1 MTAIPDTE
9 LVLVVAADENN
20 VIGLDGGVPWHYP
33 KDVRQYKDRI
43 AGHPVILGR
52 RTFDSMDPLTDCYTV
67 VLTSDDSRSADSE
80 TVEYATTPQIAVE
93 AAARAGSTEAFGGDA
108 TGASD
113 SPPITYVIGG
123 KAVYDLF
130 LPFASRVFLSRIHER
145 NEGDRYFPDLGEE
158 WTELS
163 REAHEGFDVIEY
175 EQASP
180 RPLDDL

>member
-52 RTFDSMDPLTDCYTV
+52 RTFDSMDPLTHCYTV

-123 KAVYDLF
+123 EAVYDLF

>member
-1 MTAIPDTE
+1 MTAAPDTE

-33 KDVRQYKDRI
+33 EDVRQYKSRI

-80 TVEYATTPQIAVE
+80 TVEYATTPRDAVE
-93 AAARAGSTEAFGGDA
+93 AAARAGATEAFGGDDTEA
-108 TGASD
+108 DDA
-113 SPPITYVIGG
+113 PPVTYVIGG
-123 KAVYDLF
+123 EAVYDLF
-130 LPFASRVFLSRIHER
+130 LPFAGRVFLSRIHER

-163 REAHEGFDVIEY
+163 RESYEGFDVIEY

-180 RPLDDL
+180 RPLDEL

>member
-1 MTAIPDTE
+1 MTAVPNTE

-33 KDVRQYKDRI
+33 EDVRQYKDRI

-52 RTFDSMDPLTDCYTV
+52 RTFDSMDPLADCYTV
-67 VLTSDDSRSADSE
+67 VLTSDGGRSAESE
-80 TVEYATTPQIAVE
+80 TVEYATTPRTAVD
-93 AAARAGSTEAFGGDA
+93 AAARAGATEAFGGDG

-113 SPPITYVIGG
+113 TPPVTYVIGG
-123 KAVYDLF
+123 EAVYDLF
-130 LPFASRVFLSRIHER
+130 LPFAGRVFLSRIHER

-158 WTELS
+158 WTALS
-163 REAHEGFDVIEY
+163 RESYEGFDVIEY

>member
-1 MTAIPDTE
+1 MTQTPNTE

-20 VIGLDGGVPWHYP
+20 VIGLEGGVPWHYP
-33 KDVRQYKDRI
+33 EDVRQYKERI

-52 RTFDSMDPLTDCYTV
+52 RTFESMDQLSDCYTV

-80 TVEYATTPQIAVE
+80 TVEYVTSPREAVE
-93 AAARAGSTEAFGGDA
+93 AAARAAASEEFGGD
-108 TGASD
+108 GAEESD
-113 SPPITYVIGG
+113 SPPVTYVIGG
-123 KAVYDLF
+123 EAVYDLF

-145 NEGDRYFPDLGEE
+145 NEGDRYFPDLGDE

-163 REAHEGFDVIEY
+163 RESYDGFDVIEY

-180 RPLDDL
+180 RPFDEL

>member
-1 MTAIPDTE
+1 MTTIPDTE

-33 KDVRQYKDRI
+33 EDVRQYKHRI

-67 VLTSDDSRSADSE
+67 VLTSDDSRSAESE
-80 TVEYATTPQIAVE
+80 TVEYATNPRIAVD
-93 AAARAGSTEAFGGDA
+93 AAARAGATEAVAGDG
-108 TGASD
+108 TGAND
-113 SPPITYVIGG
+113 SPPVTYVIGG
-123 KAVYDLF
+123 EAVYDLF
-130 LPFASRVFLSRIHER
+130 LPFAGRVFLSRIHER
-145 NEGDRYFPDLGEE
+145 NEGDRYFPDLGAE

-163 REAHEGFDVIEY
+163 RESYEGFDVIEY

>member
-1 MTAIPDTE
+1 MTTIPDTE

-33 KDVRQYKDRI
+33 EDVRQYKARI

-67 VLTSDDSRSADSE
+67 VLTSDDGRSTNSE

-93 AAARAGSTEAFGGDA
+93 AAARAGATEAFAGDS

-123 KAVYDLF
+123 EAVYDLF
-130 LPFASRVFLSRIHER
+130 LPFASRIFLSRIHER
-145 NEGDRYFPDLGEE
+145 NEGDRYFPDLGSE

-163 REAHEGFDVIEY
+163 RESHNGFDVIEY

>member
-1 MTAIPDTE
+1 MTQTPDTE

-33 KDVRQYKDRI
+33 EDVRQYKERI

-52 RTFDSMDPLTDCYTV
+52 RTFESMDPLSDCYTV
-67 VLTSDDSRSADSE
+67 VLTSDESRNADSE
-80 TVEYATTPQIAVE
+80 TVEYVTSPRAAVE
-93 AAARAGSTEAFGGDA
+93 AAARAAATEEFGGD
-108 TGASD
+108 GAEESD
-113 SPPITYVIGG
+113 SPPATYVIGG
-123 KAVYDLF
+123 ESVYDLF
-130 LPFASRVFLSRIHER
+130 LPFAGRVFLSRIHER

-163 REAHEGFDVIEY
+163 REPYDGFDVIEY

-180 RPLDDL
+180 RPFEEL